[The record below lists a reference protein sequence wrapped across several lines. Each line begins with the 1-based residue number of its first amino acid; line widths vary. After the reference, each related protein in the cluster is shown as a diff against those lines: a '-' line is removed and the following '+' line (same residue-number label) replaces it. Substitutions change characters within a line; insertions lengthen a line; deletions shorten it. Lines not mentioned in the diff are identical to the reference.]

1 MRAPCS
7 LLILFTHLAFRQKF
21 WESQSGSLLLQLTRS
36 LSIFLVDVTVTGPA
50 AALMVTE
57 DDRLAAG
64 RERAVAVIKLLT
76 IVAAVF
82 WMAEQ
87 LLMFPFASTFVIW
100 PP

>member
-1 MRAPCS
+1 
-7 LLILFTHLAFRQKF
+7 
-21 WESQSGSLLLQLTRS
+21 LLLQLTRS

-50 AALMVTE
+50 VALMVTE

>member
-21 WESQSGSLLLQLTRS
+21 WESHSGSLLPTNS
-36 LSIFLVDVTVTGPA
+36 LAQHFLVDVTVTEPA

-64 RERAVAVIKLLT
+64 RERAVAVIELIT
-76 IVAAVF
+76 IVAAV
-82 WMAEQ
+82 
-87 LLMFPFASTFVIW
+87 L
-100 PP
+100 